1 MPEVGVT
8 KLDSDDTW
16 PVVVREYLP
25 PLALVAVISGLAIVI
40 LRIIMELLHAGVA
53 LAALAQELQEIV
65 RNVLPRVVH

>member
-1 MPEVGVT
+1 
-8 KLDSDDTW
+8 
-16 PVVVREYLP
+16 VVVREYLP
-25 PLALVAVISGLAIVI
+25 SLALVAVISGLAIVV

>member
-1 MPEVGVT
+1 
-8 KLDSDDTW
+8 
-16 PVVVREYLP
+16 VVVREYLP